1 MPEKTFFRR
10 RGQTGTQG
18 KNRPRTWGPDRAKNY
33 SMPKT
38 SKKNTAFKLDK
49 CPTGIK
55 GFDAITEGGL
65 PKNRTTLFCGNTGT
79 GKTLL
84 GIDFLINGAVNYNER
99 GVFMSFEETAEELYK
114 DVASLNLNLQRL
126 VSQKKILLEYVLLE
140 RKDIQEKGEFNLEGL
155 FVRLEHAID
164 SIGAKRVVLDSIES
178 LFAGVTDAG
187 ILRLGN
193 L

>member
-1 MPEKTFFRR
+1 M
-10 RGQTGTQG
+10 
-18 KNRPRTWGPDRAKNY
+18 
-33 SMPKT
+33 
-38 SKKNTAFKLDK
+38 
-49 CPTGIK
+49 
-55 GFDAITEGGL
+55 
-65 PKNRTTLFCGNTGT
+65 PKNRATLFSGSTGT

-99 GVFMSFEETAEELYK
+99 GVFMSFEETEEELYK
-114 DVASLNLNLQRL
+114 DVTSLNLNLHLL

-164 SIGAKRVVLDSIES
+164 SIGAKRIVLDSIES

-187 ILRLGN
+187 ILRQPS
-193 L
+193 